1 MFNSVIEAVQTAQ
14 KTFVNTVVQNEEI
27 ARPMIRMI
35 DSQCETAKMTAKAV
49 MDITTTMAA
58 ATTEK
63 VQEAMKFDFT
73 KFADT
78 FKPATAAAKK

>member
-14 KTFVNTVVQNEEI
+14 KTFVNTVVTNEEI
-27 ARPMIRMI
+27 AQPMIRMI
-35 DSQCETAKMTAKAV
+35 DSQYDTAKLTAKAV
-49 MDITTTMAA
+49 LDITTTLAS

-63 VQEAMKFDFT
+63 VQEAMKFDMT

-78 FKPATAAAKK
+78 FKPAAVKK

>member
-1 MFNSVIEAVQTAQ
+1 MQTAQ
-14 KTFVNTVVQNEEI
+14 KTIVNTMVTNEEI
-27 ARPMIRMI
+27 ANPMIRMI

-49 MDITTTMAA
+49 LDITTTMAS

-73 KFADT
+73 KYTEA

>member
-14 KTFVNTVVQNEEI
+14 KTFVNTVVTNEEI
-27 ARPMIRMI
+27 AKPMIRMI
-35 DSQCETAKMTAKAV
+35 DSQCETAKMTAKAIL
-49 MDITTTMAA
+49 DITTTTAS

-73 KFADT
+73 KFADA

>member
-14 KTFVNTVVQNEEI
+14 KTFVNTVITNEEI
-27 ARPMIRMI
+27 AKPLVKMI
-35 DSQCETAKMTAKAV
+35 DAQSETAKLTAKAV
-49 MDITTTMAA
+49 LDITTTMAA

-73 KFADT
+73 KYTEAFR
-78 FKPATAAAKK
+78 PATAKK

>member
-14 KTFVNTVVQNEEI
+14 KTFVNTFVTNEEI
-27 ARPMIRMI
+27 AQPMIRMI
-35 DSQCETAKMTAKAV
+35 DSQCDAAKLTAKAV
-49 MDITTTMAA
+49 LDITTTLAA
-58 ATTEK
+58 TTTEK

>member
-14 KTFVNTVVQNEEI
+14 KTFVNTVVTNEEI
-27 ARPMIRMI
+27 ARPMIQMI
-35 DSQCETAKMTAKAV
+35 DSQCDAAKLTAKAV
-49 MDITTTMAA
+49 LDITTTLAS

-73 KFADT
+73 KYADT
-78 FKPATAAAKK
+78 FRPAAVKK

>member
-14 KTFVNTVVQNEEI
+14 KTFVNTVVTNEEI
-27 ARPMIRMI
+27 AKPLVKMI
-35 DSQCETAKMTAKAV
+35 DAQSETAKLTAKAV
-49 MDITTTMAA
+49 LDITTTLAS

-73 KFADT
+73 KYADA
-78 FKPATAAAKK
+78 FKPATATAKK

>member
-14 KTFVNTVVQNEEI
+14 KTFVNTFVTNEEI
-27 ARPMIRMI
+27 AKPMVKMI
-35 DSQCETAKMTAKAV
+35 DSQYDAAKLTAKAV
-49 MDITTTMAA
+49 LDISTTLAS

-73 KFADT
+73 KYTEA
-78 FKPATAAAKK
+78 FKPATAKK

>member
-1 MFNSVIEAVQTAQ
+1 MFNSVIDTVQTAQ
-14 KTFVNTVVQNEEI
+14 KTFINTVVTNEEI
-27 ARPMIRMI
+27 AKPMIRMI
-35 DSQCETAKMTAKAV
+35 DAQSETAKLTAKAIL
-49 MDITTTMAA
+49 DITTTMAS

-78 FKPATAAAKK
+78 FKPATATAKK

>member
-35 DSQCETAKMTAKAV
+35 DSQCDAAKLTAKAV
-49 MDITTTMAA
+49 LDISTTLAS

-73 KFADT
+73 KYADA
-78 FKPATAAAKK
+78 FRPAAVKK